1 MILFFLQQ
9 LQVLLVVPKDQQA
22 SYQTLLANQKS
33 NDYSQWQHYTVKRG
47 DSLGVI
53 AKNYKVTVSQLKAF
67 NNLKTNTIR
76 IGQKLILP
84 QLADQQIEYK
94 VKSGDSLWKIA
105 KQYKVSIT
113 KLKQWNNLSRDNLR
127 VGEKLTVFI
136 SNS

>member
-1 MILFFLQQ
+1 
-9 LQVLLVVPKDQQA
+9 
-22 SYQTLLANQKS
+22 
-33 NDYSQWQHYTVKRG
+33 
-47 DSLGVI
+47 
-53 AKNYKVTVSQLKAF
+53 
-67 NNLKTNTIR
+67 
-76 IGQKLILP
+76 
-84 QLADQQIEYK
+84 LADQQIEYK

>member
-1 MILFFLQQ
+1 M
-9 LQVLLVVPKDQQA
+9 
-22 SYQTLLANQKS
+22 
-33 NDYSQWQHYTVKRG
+33 
-47 DSLGVI
+47 I
-53 AKNYKVTVSQLKAF
+53 AKNYKVTVSQLKTF

-94 VKSGDSLWKIA
+94 VKPGDSLWKIA

-113 KLKQWNNLSRDNLR
+113 KLKQWNNLSRDSLR